1 MNVEI
6 HYNEDGKTF
15 QKLLEE
21 YIVTVYSNEQG

>member
-21 YIVTVYSNEQG
+21 YIVTVYGNEQG